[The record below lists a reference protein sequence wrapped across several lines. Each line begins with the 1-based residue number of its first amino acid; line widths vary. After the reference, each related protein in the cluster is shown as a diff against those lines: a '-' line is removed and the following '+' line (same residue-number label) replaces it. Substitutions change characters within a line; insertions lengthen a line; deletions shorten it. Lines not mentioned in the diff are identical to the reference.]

1 MSDQQF
7 DVFFRGDIVAGQSV
21 GDVKERLAGLFKL
34 EAAKVEQLFSGRPA
48 AIRRNLDEAGA
59 KKYEQALLK
68 IGAIAELRPV
78 KVDAPSAEAVTPA
91 PVAKPNPFLEPA
103 EPAPVAKP
111 NPFLEPTAQAPAA
124 TTPAPLA
131 QSAEQPTVDGGGMSL
146 APVGS
151 DVLRPDERSNVAA
164 TEVDVSALALEPGG
178 GEILHAD
185 EKQSV
190 EAVQVDTSHLEVLPP
205 S

>member
-34 EAAKVEQLFSGRPA
+34 EAAKVEQLFSGRPT

-78 KVDAPSAEAVTPA
+78 KVDAPAAEAVTPA
-91 PVAKPNPFLEPA
+91 PVAAKRNPFLEPA
-103 EPAPVAKP
+103 KQAPVA
-111 NPFLEPTAQAPAA
+111 
-124 TTPAPLA
+124 TPASLSEP
-131 QSAEQPTVDGGGMSL
+131 AEQPAADGGDMSL

-164 TEVDVSALALEPGG
+164 TDIDVSALALEPGG

-190 EAVQVDTSHLEVLPP
+190 EATQVDTSHLEVLPP

>member
-59 KKYEQALLK
+59 RKYEQALLK

-78 KVDAPSAEAVTPA
+78 KADAPPAEAVTLA

-103 EPAPVAKP
+103 E
-111 NPFLEPTAQAPAA
+111 QAPAA
-124 TTPAPLA
+124 TTPAPLSE
-131 QSAEQPTVDGGGMSL
+131 SAEQPTADGGDMSL

-164 TEVDVSALALEPGG
+164 TEIDVSALALEPGG

-190 EAVQVDTSHLEVLPP
+190 EATQVDTSHLEVLPP

>member
-1 MSDQQF
+1 VSDQQF
-7 DVFFRGDIVAGQSV
+7 DVLFRGDIVAGQSV

-34 EAAKVEQLFSGRPA
+34 EAAKVDQLFSGRPA

-78 KVDAPSAEAVTPA
+78 KVDAPPAEAVTSA

-103 EPAPVAKP
+103 EQAPVATP
-111 NPFLEPTAQAPAA
+111 EP
-124 TTPAPLA
+124 
-131 QSAEQPTVDGGGMSL
+131 AEQPTADGGDMSL

-151 DVLRPDERSNVAA
+151 DVLRPDERSSVTA

-190 EAVQVDTSHLEVLPP
+190 EATQVDTSHLEVLPP